1 MKTSYKVEDD
11 GDEVQVSFFYGQ
23 HQIAGMIIPLSPFGE
38 DEVYQ
43 LACGFGEYFKQA
55 VRVKHEKRRT

>member
-11 GDEVQVSFFYGQ
+11 GDEVQVYFYYGQ
-23 HQIAGMIIPLSPFGE
+23 HQIAGMVIPLSPFGE

-43 LACGFGEYFKQA
+43 LACGFGEFFKQD
-55 VRVKHEKRRT
+55 VRVKHAKRP

>member
-1 MKTSYKVEDD
+1 MIRTTYKVEDD
-11 GDEVQVSFFYGQ
+11 GDAVQVSFFYGT
-23 HQIAGMIIPLSPFGE
+23 HQIAGMVIPIGPFGE

-55 VRVKHEKRRT
+55 VRVKNPRRK